1 MFNGLNEKIVALIND
16 AQPLIITLLA
26 LSIFVS
32 GAVMMFGDTGVR
44 WAKRTLI
51 GAIIGAVLSGGALV
65 YARSFKK
72 IVNVSAVFSSATETK
87 FAVIDTLQII
97 FM

>member
-44 WAKRTLI
+44 LSLI
-51 GAIIGAVLSGGALV
+51 HI
-65 YARSFKK
+65 
-72 IVNVSAVFSSATETK
+72 
-87 FAVIDTLQII
+87 
-97 FM
+97 